1 MEDKIYRL
9 SGMTCASCAATIE
22 MVVRDLDQVASA
34 SVNLAT
40 EKLTVQPKDQNFDS
54 QLIISTVED
63 AGYGAEE
70 KSLEKGSS
78 YQEDLERQAK
88 HQQGLVKKTVWAI
101 LATLPLLYISMG
113 SMIGLPLPSG
123 LHPHSNPLNFALIQ
137 LLLTLPTMWLGRD
150 FYKRGF
156 RNLIKAHPN
165 MDSLIAVGTGAAFL
179 YGLYAIYHIWHG
191 GHGHYAHHL
200 YFESVGVIISLIL
213 LGKTLEARAKG
224 KTSQAIQHLLDLAP
238 KQATVIRH
246 GQAVLIDT
254 DDIRLG
260 DLIRVKPGDSLPV
273 DGIIKAGST
282 SIDESMITGESLP
295 VSKQVG
301 DQVISATI
309 NKNGS
314 IDYEATKVGQDTT
327 LAQIIRLVENAQ
339 GSKAPIAA
347 LADKISLY
355 FVPSVILIA
364 CLAGLAWFLTGHGL
378 EFSLQI
384 FISVL
389 IIACPC
395 ALGLATPTAIMVGTG
410 KGAEYGVLIKS
421 GQALE
426 TAHQLDTLVLDK
438 TGTITKGKPQVTD
451 ILPLGTYKK
460 EELLTLAASCE
471 TGSEHPLAQ
480 AILEAH
486 GDRPLLDIEDF
497 QALPGQGLLAKQGG
511 QTIAMGNARLMSQQ
525 GISIETLAI
534 QSQELAQAGKT
545 PVYIALDDQLIGLLA
560 IADQVKASSKEAI
573 QVLKNMGLKLVMLT
587 GDHQTTAQA
596 IAQEVG
602 IDHVIS
608 QVMPEDKVAA
618 VRQLQKEGQMVGMV
632 GDGIN
637 DAPSLVQAEVGIAIG
652 SGTDVAIESADIVLM
667 HSDLMD
673 VAKALQLSQATMRN
687 IKENLFWAFAY
698 NLLGIPVA
706 MGLLYLFGGPLLDP
720 MLAGLAMSLSSVSV
734 LTNALRLRY
743 FKPRLKTHT
752 P

>member
-9 SGMTCASCAATIE
+9 SGMTCAACAATIE

-40 EKLTVQPKDQNFDS
+40 EKLTVQPKGQDFDS
-54 QLIISTVED
+54 QLIISTIED

-88 HQQGLVKKTVWAI
+88 HQQGLVKKTTWAI

-113 SMIGLPLPSG
+113 SMIGLPLPSS
-123 LHPHSNPLNFALIQ
+123 LHPHSNPLNFALSQ

-260 DLIRVKPGDSLPV
+260 DLVRVKPGDSLPV
-273 DGIIKAGST
+273 DGVIKAGST
-282 SIDESMITGESLP
+282 NIDESMITGESLP

-497 QALPGQGLLAKQGG
+497 QAIPGQGLLAKQGG
-511 QTIAMGNARLMSQQ
+511 RTIAMGNARLMSQQ
-525 GISIETLAI
+525 GISIETLSI

-752 P
+752 T